1 MGKNCA
7 HIALQDI
14 VLFSVR
20 LSEQLKVE
28 LSRRD
33 DPKKQLC
40 NSPPRSH
47 PKKSRD
53 ASHHPSSEPA
63 GESIANPRKGTMDTC
78 SEDEELLLTEL
89 FTIPS

>member
-1 MGKNCA
+1 M
-7 HIALQDI
+7 
-14 VLFSVR
+14 
-20 LSEQLKVE
+20 E
-28 LSRRD
+28 LSQRD
-33 DPKKQLC
+33 NPKKQLC
-40 NSPPRSH
+40 NSPPRLH

-63 GESIANPRKGTMDTC
+63 GESSIANPHKGTMDTC